1 MAKTITA
8 KILIMSS
15 TGTRVLLVLASVVI
29 VIAGLKAASTIIVP
43 LLMALFIAIITTPF
57 MLWLTG
63 KGVPKWAALGL
74 ILLVLAGFILTVG
87 SLISSSVDQF
97 SALLPTYESK
107 LRTTITLL
115 SDWAARHSLTGFTG
129 GEFTVVDPKAAAQII
144 GGLVGSLGRIVGDSL
159 LIFFTVMF
167 LLVEAST
174 IPNKIRA
181 ILSDPDTT
189 LERLSEFLNAV
200 KQYLVIKSL
209 TSLITGVVVTAWLFF
224 LGVDFAVLW
233 GSIAF
238 FMNFVP
244 FVGSIIAAVPV
255 VFLAFLD
262 AGVQDALLVAAGFLA
277 INLVVGN
284 LIEPRFMGRGLGLST
299 LVVFLSLLF
308 WGWVFGP
315 VGMFLSAPLTML
327 VKIALESDPRSRW
340 IAILLSSGTL
350 PRQ

>member
-1 MAKTITA
+1 
-8 KILIMSS
+8 MSS
-15 TGTRVLLVLASVVI
+15 TGTRVLLVLAALVI
-29 VIAGLKAASTIIVP
+29 VIAGLKAASALIVP
-43 LLMALFIAIITTPF
+43 LLMALFIAIITLPF

-63 KGVPKWAALGL
+63 KGAPKWAALGL
-74 ILLVLAGFILTVG
+74 ILLVLASVILTVG

-97 SALLPTYESK
+97 SALLPTYENK

-115 SDWAARHSLTGFTG
+115 SDWAARHQLTGFTG
-129 GEFTVVDPKAAAQII
+129 TEFTIVDPKAAARII
-144 GGLVGSLGRIVGDSL
+144 GGLVGSVGRIVGDSL

-189 LERLSEFLNAV
+189 LERLSEFLSAV

-315 VGMFLSAPLTML
+315 VGMFLSVPLTML
-327 VKIALESDPRSRW
+327 IKIALESDPRSRW

>member
-1 MAKTITA
+1 
-8 KILIMSS
+8 MSS
-15 TGTRVLLVLASVVI
+15 TGTRVLLVLAALVI
-29 VIAGLKAASTIIVP
+29 VIAGLKAASALIVP
-43 LLMALFIAIITTPF
+43 LLMALFIAIITLPF

-63 KGVPKWAALGL
+63 KGASKWAALGL
-74 ILLVLAGFILTVG
+74 ILLVLASVILTVG

-97 SALLPTYESK
+97 SALLPTYENK

-115 SDWAARHSLTGFTG
+115 SDWAARHQLTRFTG
-129 GEFTVVDPKAAAQII
+129 GEFTIVDPKAAARII
-144 GGLVGSLGRIVGDSL
+144 GGLVGSVGRIVGDSL
-159 LIFFTVMF
+159 LIFFTVVF

-189 LERLSEFLNAV
+189 LERLSEFLSAV

-209 TSLITGVVVTAWLFF
+209 TSLITGVVITAWLFF

-315 VGMFLSAPLTML
+315 VGMFLSVPLTML
-327 VKIALESDPRSRW
+327 IKIALESDPRSRW

>member
-1 MAKTITA
+1 
-8 KILIMSS
+8 MSS
-15 TGTRVLLVLASVVI
+15 TGTRVLLVLAALVI
-29 VIAGLKAASTIIVP
+29 VIAGLKAASALIVP
-43 LLMALFIAIITTPF
+43 LLMALFIAIITLPF

-63 KGVPKWAALGL
+63 KGASKWAALGL
-74 ILLVLAGFILTVG
+74 ILLVLASVILTVG

-97 SALLPTYESK
+97 SALLPTYENK

-115 SDWAARHSLTGFTG
+115 SDWAARHQLTGFTG
-129 GEFTVVDPKAAAQII
+129 TEFTIVDPKAAARII
-144 GGLVGSLGRIVGDSL
+144 GGLVGSVGRIVGDSL

-315 VGMFLSAPLTML
+315 VGMFLSVPLTML

>member
-1 MAKTITA
+1 
-8 KILIMSS
+8 
-15 TGTRVLLVLASVVI
+15 VI
-29 VIAGLKAASTIIVP
+29 VIAGLKAASALIVP
-43 LLMALFIAIITTPF
+43 LLMALFIAIITLPF

-63 KGVPKWAALGL
+63 KGAPKWAALGL
-74 ILLVLAGFILTVG
+74 ILLVLASVILTVG

-97 SALLPTYESK
+97 SALLPTYENK

-115 SDWAARHSLTGFTG
+115 SDWAARHQLTRFTG
-129 GEFTVVDPKAAAQII
+129 GEFTIVDPKAAARII
-144 GGLVGSLGRIVGDSL
+144 GGLVGSVGRIVGDSL

-189 LERLSEFLNAV
+189 LERLSEFLSAV

-315 VGMFLSAPLTML
+315 VGMFLSVPLTML
-327 VKIALESDPRSRW
+327 IKIALESDPRSRW

>member
-1 MAKTITA
+1 
-8 KILIMSS
+8 MSS
-15 TGTRVLLVLASVVI
+15 TGTRVLLVLAALVI
-29 VIAGLKAASTIIVP
+29 VIAGLKAASALIVP
-43 LLMALFIAIITTPF
+43 LLMALFIAIITLPF

-63 KGVPKWAALGL
+63 KGASKWAALGL
-74 ILLVLAGFILTVG
+74 ILLVLASVILTVG

-97 SALLPTYESK
+97 SALLPTYENK

-115 SDWAARHSLTGFTG
+115 SDWAARHQLTRFTG
-129 GEFTVVDPKAAAQII
+129 GEFTIVDPKAAARII
-144 GGLVGSLGRIVGDSL
+144 GGLVGSVGRIVGDSL

-189 LERLSEFLNAV
+189 LERLSEFLSAV

-315 VGMFLSAPLTML
+315 VGMFLSVPLTML
-327 VKIALESDPRSRW
+327 IKIALESDPRSRW

>member
-1 MAKTITA
+1 
-8 KILIMSS
+8 MSS
-15 TGTRVLLVLASVVI
+15 TGTRVLLVLAALVI
-29 VIAGLKAASTIIVP
+29 VIAGLKAASALIVP
-43 LLMALFIAIITTPF
+43 LLMALFIAIITLPF

-63 KGVPKWAALGL
+63 KGAPKWAALGL
-74 ILLVLAGFILTVG
+74 ILLVLASVILTVG

-97 SALLPTYESK
+97 SALLPTYENK
-107 LRTTITLL
+107 LGTTITLL
-115 SDWAARHSLTGFTG
+115 SDWAARHQLTGFTG
-129 GEFTVVDPKAAAQII
+129 TEFTIVDPKAAARII
-144 GGLVGSLGRIVGDSL
+144 GGLVGSVGRIVGDSL

-189 LERLSEFLNAV
+189 LERLSEFLSAV

-315 VGMFLSAPLTML
+315 VGMFLSVPLTML
-327 VKIALESDPRSRW
+327 IKIALESDPRSRW

>member
-1 MAKTITA
+1 
-8 KILIMSS
+8 MSS
-15 TGTRVLLVLASVVI
+15 TGTRVLLVLAALVI
-29 VIAGLKAASTIIVP
+29 VIAGLKAASALIVP
-43 LLMALFIAIITTPF
+43 LLMALFIAIITLPF

-63 KGVPKWAALGL
+63 KGAPKWAALGL
-74 ILLVLAGFILTVG
+74 ILLVLASVILTVG

-97 SALLPTYESK
+97 SALLPTYENK

-115 SDWAARHSLTGFTG
+115 SDWAARHQLTGFTG
-129 GEFTVVDPKAAAQII
+129 GEFAVVDPKAAARII
-144 GGLVGSLGRIVGDSL
+144 GGLVGSVGRIVGDSL

-189 LERLSEFLNAV
+189 LERLSEFLSAV

-315 VGMFLSAPLTML
+315 VGMFLSVPLTML
-327 VKIALESDPRSRW
+327 IKIALESDPRSRW

>member
-1 MAKTITA
+1 
-8 KILIMSS
+8 MSS
-15 TGTRVLLVLASVVI
+15 TGTRVLLVLAALVI
-29 VIAGLKAASTIIVP
+29 VIAGLKAASALIVP
-43 LLMALFIAIITTPF
+43 LLMALFIAIITLPF

-63 KGVPKWAALGL
+63 KGASKWAALGL
-74 ILLVLAGFILTVG
+74 ILLVLASVILTVG

-97 SALLPTYESK
+97 SALLPTYENK

-115 SDWAARHSLTGFTG
+115 SDWAARHQLTRSTG
-129 GEFTVVDPKAAAQII
+129 GEFTIVDPKAAARII
-144 GGLVGSLGRIVGDSL
+144 GGLVGSVGRIVGDSL

-189 LERLSEFLNAV
+189 LERLAEFLSAV

-315 VGMFLSAPLTML
+315 VGMFLSVPLTML

>member
-1 MAKTITA
+1 
-8 KILIMSS
+8 MSS
-15 TGTRVLLVLASVVI
+15 TGTRVLLVLAALVI
-29 VIAGLKAASTIIVP
+29 VIAGLKAASALIVP
-43 LLMALFIAIITTPF
+43 LLMALFIAIITLPF

-63 KGVPKWAALGL
+63 KGAPKWAALGL
-74 ILLVLAGFILTVG
+74 ILLVLASVILTVG

-97 SALLPTYESK
+97 SALLPTYENK

-115 SDWAARHSLTGFTG
+115 SDWAARHQLTRFTG
-129 GEFTVVDPKAAAQII
+129 GEFTIVDPKAAARII
-144 GGLVGSLGRIVGDSL
+144 GGLVGSVGRIVGDSL

-189 LERLSEFLNAV
+189 LERLSEFLSAV

-315 VGMFLSAPLTML
+315 VGMFLSVPLTML
-327 VKIALESDPRSRW
+327 IKIALESDPRSRW

>member
-1 MAKTITA
+1 
-8 KILIMSS
+8 MSS
-15 TGTRVLLVLASVVI
+15 TGTRVLLVLAALVI
-29 VIAGLKAASTIIVP
+29 VIAGLKAASALIVP
-43 LLMALFIAIITTPF
+43 LLMALFIAIITLPF

-63 KGVPKWAALGL
+63 KGASKWAALGL
-74 ILLVLAGFILTVG
+74 ILLVLASVILTVG

-97 SALLPTYESK
+97 SALLPTYENK

-115 SDWAARHSLTGFTG
+115 SDWAARHQLTRFTG
-129 GEFTVVDPKAAAQII
+129 GEFTIVDPKAAARII
-144 GGLVGSLGRIVGDSL
+144 GGLVGSVGRIVGDSL

-189 LERLSEFLNAV
+189 LERLSEFLSAV

-262 AGVQDALLVAAGFLA
+262 AGVQDALLVAVGFLA

-284 LIEPRFMGRGLGLST
+284 LIEPRFMGRGLDLST
-299 LVVFLSLLF
+299 LVVFVSLIF

-327 VKIALESDPRSRW
+327 VKIALENDPRSRW

>member
-1 MAKTITA
+1 
-8 KILIMSS
+8 MSS
-15 TGTRVLLVLASVVI
+15 TGTRVLLVLAALVI
-29 VIAGLKAASTIIVP
+29 VIAGLKAASALIVP
-43 LLMALFIAIITTPF
+43 LLMALFIAIITLPF

-63 KGVPKWAALGL
+63 KGAPKWAALGL
-74 ILLVLAGFILTVG
+74 ILLVLASVILTVG

-97 SALLPTYESK
+97 SALLPTYENK

-115 SDWAARHSLTGFTG
+115 SDWAARHQLTGFTG
-129 GEFTVVDPKAAAQII
+129 TEFTIVDTKAAARII
-144 GGLVGSLGRIVGDSL
+144 GGLVGSGGRIVGDSL
-159 LIFFTVMF
+159 LIFFTVVF

-315 VGMFLSAPLTML
+315 VGMFLSVPLTML
-327 VKIALESDPRSRW
+327 IKIALESDPRSRW
-340 IAILLSSGTL
+340 IAIVLSSGTL

>member
-1 MAKTITA
+1 
-8 KILIMSS
+8 MSS
-15 TGTRVLLVLASVVI
+15 TGTRVLLVLAALVI
-29 VIAGLKAASTIIVP
+29 VIAGLKAASALIVP
-43 LLMALFIAIITTPF
+43 LLMALFIAIITLPF

-63 KGVPKWAALGL
+63 KGAPKWAALGL
-74 ILLVLAGFILTVG
+74 ILLVLASVILTVG

-97 SALLPTYESK
+97 SALLPTYENK

-115 SDWAARHSLTGFTG
+115 SDWAARHQLTGFTG
-129 GEFTVVDPKAAAQII
+129 TEFTIVDPKAAARII
-144 GGLVGSLGRIVGDSL
+144 GGLVGSVGRIVGDSL

-315 VGMFLSAPLTML
+315 VGMFLSVPLTML